1 MANRFYT
8 LLFAL
13 VLLSASQAVAQEG
26 PEHLDPFPHGAG
38 RTYSVTGRGFE
49 GALLNPAVLAIPG
62 ERTIEFSIFPA
73 TAFGAKLGASF
84 SDLNTIANADM
95 ANDTSRGNMMGLL
108 FNNKL
113 SGSANGRVLGISFTK
128 EGLGSLA
135 FNWTTHAGLKTILG
149 DSLLRF
155 FGQNAVANLSQNA
168 LTHSTTDVA
177 AQWYSEY
184 TLSFGRSILGGDS
197 AGDFELSAGAGLKL
211 VSGVAYAR
219 LDPSSYISIDP
230 VGNANI
236 LTAHY
241 KLQLAYPDAFATNDL
256 PGAFS
261 LSLLTTTTAGSGFG
275 FDVGV
280 LLGPHARAGEDAAYR
295 IALSVTDIGSIS
307 WDQHTDVRTLDTTI
321 RINPSLPSDTVRKIL
336 NSLAGHL
343 DTTGHPFST
352 SLPTTLHMGA
362 EMSLQG
368 LGIAPAGLQFSGA
381 AEFAV
386 GLADIVTAP
395 TKGRLGIAA
404 ILQRPSPTFSFR
416 TALGVVTELGVT
428 DLTFAL
434 GIGIRNSV
442 MIDFGTAGLLGLF
455 QADSPTDAALSV
467 RILL

>member
-1 MANRFYT
+1 MMRRSI
-8 LLFAL
+8 LFLSVLVTFVATRAL
-13 VLLSASQAVAQEG
+13 AQEG

-62 ERTIEFSIFPA
+62 DRMFEFSVFPA

-95 ANDTSRGNMMGLL
+95 ANDTSRGNMMSLL

-113 SGSANGRVLGISFTK
+113 SGSANARVFGICFTK
-128 EGLGSLA
+128 EGLGSIA

-184 TLSFGRSILGGDS
+184 TLSFGRTLIGGDS
-197 AGDFELSAGAGLKL
+197 SGDFEVSAGAGVKL
-211 VSGVAYAR
+211 VSGVGYAR

-230 VGNANI
+230 VGGANI

-241 KLQLAYPDAFATNDL
+241 KLQLAYPDALATNDL
-256 PGAFS
+256 PSGFS
-261 LSLLTTTTAGSGFG
+261 LGLLTTNTAGRGFG
-275 FDVGV
+275 FDLGV
-280 LLGPHARAGEDAAYR
+280 LLGPHARDGEDPAYR
-295 IALSVTDIGSIS
+295 IGLSITDIGSIS
-307 WDQHTDVRTLDTTI
+307 WDQHTDVRTLDTSIT
-321 RINPSLPSDTVRKIL
+321 INPSLPSDTVRKIL

-362 EMSLQG
+362 VMGLQG
-368 LGIAPAGLQFSGA
+368 LGIAPAGLQLSGA

-395 TKGRLGIAA
+395 TKGRLGISA

-428 DLTFAL
+428 DLTFAV
-434 GIGIRNSV
+434 GIGIRNTV
-442 MIDFGTAGLLGLF
+442 MVDFGTAGLLGLF
-455 QADSPTDAALSV
+455 QSDSPTDAALSI